1 MREEVAMTIHS
12 PTTALLA
19 LLIGVYLV
27 GTGLGGLVNQD
38 RWRRALDEFA
48 ASPALLLIAGAVG
61 FIAGAAIVGV
71 HDLWSDPLAIAVSLI
86 GWSAMAKGL
95 GLIVLQDRGL
105 RLMRPLATATR
116 IWAIVVLALGLAFLI
131 AGLTAKSIIH

>member
-1 MREEVAMTIHS
+1 MTIHS

-19 LLIGVYLV
+19 TLIGAYLIA
-27 GTGLGGLVNQD
+27 TGLGGLVNQD
-38 RWRRALDEFA
+38 RWRRALEEFA

-61 FIAGAAIVGV
+61 FIAGAAIIGV
-71 HDLWSDPLAIAVSLI
+71 HNRWSDPLAVAVSLV

-105 RLMRPLATATR
+105 HLTRPLATATR
-116 IWAIVVLALGLAFLI
+116 IWAIVVLVLGLAFLI
-131 AGLTAKSIIH
+131 AGLTAKPIIY